1 MRSSSGA
8 RTDPLGQSIGAKV
21 CFGVKVEDDDGAG
34 HLPFTGV
41 DPSGHLTVAEGGG
54 AGISSL

>member
-34 HLPFTGV
+34 HLPFTGESRSIRAFNCGRRRRCW
-41 DPSGHLTVAEGGG
+41 DK
-54 AGISSL
+54 